1 MGKPPT
7 VSPLVSAG
15 PCPEAPA
22 LGDSQVMSSGCPALG
37 KEGILPRM
45 NGSRIFLQ
53 EIRGLHG
60 WDFVGA

>member
-15 PCPEAPA
+15 PLSEAA
-22 LGDSQVMSSGCPALG
+22 AHGDSHVMSSDCPALG

-45 NGSRIFLQ
+45 NGSRMFLQ

-60 WDFVGA
+60 WDFVT